1 MTLTT
6 WTTTTSR
13 LIWKAE
19 ARHSRWLAACAALV
33 IGLTA
38 GSARAV
44 AVSGVTV
51 TDTVTGSLTPEA
63 KSIAWTAEENW
74 VKSGGFTYTDINR
87 GTAGT
92 YATLGNGVDDKVTWS
107 FDFTKDSAWATFPQ
121 TGILDLA
128 RLTLTLTPKNLL
140 INTDTVQIVG
150 LPGIGTSVIRDL
162 PVNQTKTVSLN
173 LLDSYTSSQIL
184 GKLNANSGSLPMAYS
199 DDAIVSLAELELT
212 ARPVPEPG
220 SLALLAVGSVGMA
233 TWSRFR
239 NRGRSRR
246 SAAAI

>member
-6 WTTTTSR
+6 RTTTTYR
-13 LIWKAE
+13 PNCKVA
-19 ARHSRWLAACAALV
+19 AGNARWLAACAAVV

-44 AVSGVTV
+44 TVTGVTI

-74 VKSGGFTYTDINR
+74 VKSGGFTYTDVDR
-87 GTAGT
+87 GTKGT

-107 FDFTKDSAWATFPQ
+107 FDFTKDSAWANFPH

-128 RLTLTLTPKNLL
+128 RLTLTLTPKNVLV
-140 INTDTVQIVG
+140 NTDTVQIVG
-150 LPGIGTSVIRDL
+150 LPGIATSVIQGL
-162 PVNQTKTVSLN
+162 TVNQTQTVSLN